1 MKTFHLINKSITGI
15 RNAYLVNLLA
25 VANIAISLTIFGG
38 FIVGILN
45 VNLLVER
52 LGNRLEV
59 VVYLKDGISEESLK
73 DLENKIKKYP
83 EVRGVGYISKEEALA
98 SLDKGLAGEPSIL
111 SGLDGNPLPASF
123 IIKLNDPFQSSA
135 GVKGITERLRE
146 MDSVEEIQYGGDWIK
161 RFSVLVS
168 MVRFGG
174 VMFGI
179 VIMFSTLLIVSN
191 TIWLTIQTRTDE
203 IEAMRLEGATTLL
216 IKAPFFIE
224 GVIVGGV
231 GAVFAVGVLA
241 AAKCLIEYNFGNDLK
256 LLFGVNLDLLPYQA
270 AIIIL
275 LFGMGFGLIGSLIS
289 LWRFPKT

>member
-1 MKTFHLINKSITGI
+1 MKTYHLINKSITGI

-38 FIVGILN
+38 FIVGIMN

-59 VVYLKDGISEESLK
+59 VVYLKDGISEESLR

-146 MDSVEEIQYGGDWIK
+146 MDSVEDIQYGGDWIK
-161 RFSVLVS
+161 KFSVLVS

-224 GVIVGGV
+224 GVIVGGI

-256 LLFGVNLDLLPYQA
+256 LLFGVNLDLLPYRA

>member
-38 FIVGILN
+38 FIVGIMN

-135 GVKGITERLRE
+135 GVKGVTERLRE

-168 MVRFGG
+168 MVRLGG

-224 GVIVGGV
+224 GVIVGGI

-270 AIIIL
+270 AVIIL

>member
-38 FIVGILN
+38 FIVGIMN

-123 IIKLNDPFQSSA
+123 IIKLNDPFQNSA

-161 RFSVLVS
+161 KFSVLVS
-168 MVRFGG
+168 MVRLGG

-191 TIWLTIQTRTDE
+191 TIRLTIQTRTDE
-203 IEAMRLEGATTLL
+203 IEAMRLGGATTLF

-224 GVIVGGV
+224 GVIVGGI

-270 AIIIL
+270 AVIIL